1 MEKDKSKVRSS
12 VSPQEPNTHQP
23 RRIIQPQTGWVCL
36 NLPELVE
43 YRELIWL
50 LAWRDVS
57 SRYKQTAV
65 GIAWAVIQ
73 PFVLMVVFTVFFGN
87 MAKIPSEGVPYPIF
101 NYAGMLPWQY
111 FFSAMVNSSNSLL
124 ANSPLLTKVYFP
136 RLVIPCA
143 ATLPPLIDFGISSI
157 ILVGM
162 MIYFGIAPGLGLLWI
177 PALVLLAFTT
187 ALGAGLWLGAL
198 GMLYRDV
205 HHLVPFIA
213 QVLMFASPVVYPS
226 TLVPEKWRALYGLN
240 PAAGIIEGFR
250 WSLLSIHSPQS
261 TAIICSSVAVSLILL
276 LSGIIYF
283 RQVEKDFADLV

>member
-1 MEKDKSKVRSS
+1 MRE
-12 VSPQEPNTHQP
+12 EPEIHQP
-23 RRIIQPQTGWVCL
+23 VRIIEPEKGWASL
-36 NLPELVE
+36 NLSELFE

-111 FFSAMVNSSNSLL
+111 FLNAMVGSSNSLL
-124 ANSPLLTKVYFP
+124 ANSTLLTKVYFP

-143 ATLPPLIDFGISSI
+143 ATLPPLIDLGISSL
-157 ILVGM
+157 ILLCM
-162 MIYFGIAPGLGLLWI
+162 MIYFGIAPGAGLLYI
-177 PALVLLAFTT
+177 PALVAFALLT

-250 WSLLSIHSPQS
+250 WSLLGIHSEQS
-261 TAIICSSVAVSLILL
+261 VSMICYSVTVSVLL
-276 LSGIIYF
+276 FLTGLVYF